1 MVKPKYKIQNWSEY
15 DKALVNRGDIT
26 VWFAADYVQNNWSV
40 TPTGKPGAPQVYS
53 NEAIQM
59 LLMLKSVYKL
69 PYRMLEGF
77 SRSIMRQMNLEL
89 RIPDHTTMS
98 RRACTVKV
106 IVPRKTRTGKIDLVV
121 DSTGLKIYGEGEWK
135 VRQHG
140 AGKRRTWIRVHLAV
154 DGDEKDVR
162 AVVVTPEETRDCEA
176 FAELIE
182 QVDDSVAKIYA
193 DGAYDTRECY
203 EVADKKEAEL
213 IVPPRKNAV
222 LWENG
227 HPRNIAIILIA
238 LIGMTMWKVI
248 TGYHKRSIAENAMY
262 RLKQLFGTS
271 LASRKFLTQEAEVHA
286 RIAAMNTMTYL
297 GMPISVRVGVNPS

>member
-1 MVKPKYKIQNWSEY
+1 MAFPFGTTRLFSVSNSPSKSQLWHKIDTNTAQIIRALVHKYQKYGNLSLFKLKRPIILMVKPKYKIQNWSEY

-106 IVPRKTRTGKIDLVV
+106 A
-121 DSTGLKIYGEGEWK
+121 DSSHK
-135 VRQHG
+135 
-140 AGKRRTWIRVHLAV
+140 
-154 DGDEKDVR
+154 
-162 AVVVTPEETRDCEA
+162 C
-176 FAELIE
+176 
-182 QVDDSVAKIYA
+182 
-193 DGAYDTRECY
+193 
-203 EVADKKEAEL
+203 
-213 IVPPRKNAV
+213 
-222 LWENG
+222 NG
-227 HPRNIAIILIA
+227 
-238 LIGMTMWKVI
+238 
-248 TGYHKRSIAENAMY
+248 
-262 RLKQLFGTS
+262 
-271 LASRKFLTQEAEVHA
+271 
-286 RIAAMNTMTYL
+286 
-297 GMPISVRVGVNPS
+297 